1 VQRLNSDRFCFLK
14 SKLKIKSSPDGKPQ
28 VFTFDGDEGNLFAP
42 QSEDARKEVAG
53 LMSVACN
60 IMNAQSN
67 NNIAGVV
74 FDALTGSY
82 ILSLPETVVNSRVFM
97 QIQMAMEDDSS
108 FNTLNMRLDKYKVPR
123 NSGRALL
130 SSLFPIDFYYV
141 HGDTI
146 IRDGILI
153 SGTLNKDNIGS
164 ASGSII
170 QAIYKDYGQERAV
183 IFLTDIY
190 RAAGYYLDTHGFS
203 VGLDDCFLTGKDPQK
218 TIEYEVQRAKMLVK
232 AMGTKLSDPL
242 EEERREKQIQAYLN
256 TAKNFGDKISRENLT
271 ADNSFNIMA
280 RGGAKGSV
288 VNIAQ
293 ITGILGQQFAYGAR
307 MPESISGGTRS
318 LPYFPEGELDPVARG
333 FITNSY
339 LTGLTPAELFF
350 GLAAARQGVSESSN
364 SISLVGAIH
373 HRLTKA
379 LEDIKTSA
387 DGSVRN
393 TMGDIYQFAYAEDGL
408 DSSLS
413 ESVKTKSAS
422 FVSFIDMK
430 RVVGRINSKYG
441 F

>member
-1 VQRLNSDRFCFLK
+1 MR
-14 SKLKIKSSPDGKPQ
+14 LKIKSSPDGKPQ
-28 VFTFDGDEGNLFAP
+28 VLTFDGDEGNLFAP

-53 LMSVACN
+53 IMSVSCN
-60 IMNAQSN
+60 IMNAQTNS
-67 NNIAGVV
+67 NIAGVV

-82 ILSLPETVVNSRVFM
+82 ILSLPETVVNERVFM

-108 FNTLNMRLDKYKVPR
+108 FNTLNARLDKYNVPR

-130 SSLFPIDFYYV
+130 SSLFPTDFYYV
-141 HGDTI
+141 KDETI

-170 QAIYKDYGQERAV
+170 QAIYKDYGQERTV
-183 IFLTDIY
+183 VFLTDIY

-203 VGLDDCFLTGKDPQK
+203 VGLDDCLLTGKDPKK
-218 TIEYEVQRAKMLVK
+218 TIEYEVQKAKMLVK
-232 AMGTKLSDPL
+232 AMGTKLTDPL
-242 EEERREKQIQAYLN
+242 EEERREKQIRAYLD
-256 TAKNFGDKISRENLT
+256 TAKNFGSKISKENL
-271 ADNSFNIMA
+271 ANDNSFNIMA
-280 RGGAKGSV
+280 RSGAKGSV

-293 ITGILGQQFAYGAR
+293 ITGILGQQFAYGGR

-318 LPYFPEGELDPVARG
+318 LPYFPEGELDPAARG

-339 LTGLTPAELFF
+339 LTGLTPSELFF
-350 GLAAARQGVSESSN
+350 GLAAARQGVSESTN
-364 SISLVGAIH
+364 SVATVGH
-373 HRLTKA
+373 LHRQITKA
-379 LEDIKTSA
+379 LEDIKTYS

-393 TMGDIYQFAYAEDGL
+393 AVGDIYQFTYSEDNL
-408 DSSLS
+408 NAAQL

-422 FVSFIDMK
+422 FVSFIDLK
-430 RVVGRINSKYG
+430 RVAGRINSKYG